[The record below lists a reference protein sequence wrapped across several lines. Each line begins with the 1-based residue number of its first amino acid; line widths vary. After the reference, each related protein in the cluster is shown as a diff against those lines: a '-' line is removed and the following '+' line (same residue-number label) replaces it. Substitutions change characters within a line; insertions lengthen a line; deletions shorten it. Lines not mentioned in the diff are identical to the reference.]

1 MPRSS
6 ASHKRSCP
14 RGGDQVTAERE
25 CTPPSPS
32 SPFPPQ
38 PMDRRGF
45 PERKRRT
52 SGRFVGACL
61 TEEDANKLRE
71 GNEDWFI
78 SPNQIYALIV
88 NPHRAMQ
95 FLAGRNE

>member
-1 MPRSS
+1 MI
-6 ASHKRSCP
+6 
-14 RGGDQVTAERE
+14 
-25 CTPPSPS
+25 
-32 SPFPPQ
+32 
-38 PMDRRGF
+38 
-45 PERKRRT
+45 
-52 SGRFVGACL
+52 RFVGACL

-95 FLAGRNE
+95 FLAGRFVIQVVFH